1 MTNFLLIERT
11 FEFAVIIT
19 KLCTYLDTQFGTPRL
34 LSSQLFRSGTS
45 VAANLEES
53 RAGQSIKD
61 FIHKQEIALKEA
73 RETRYW
79 LKLLIKSELIE
90 EQKIKPLLDESEEL
104 IKILAKSI
112 ITNKKK
118 LPNKEDKIKST

>member
-1 MTNFLLIERT
+1 MSNYLLIERT
-11 FEFAVIIT
+11 FEFAVRIT

>member
-1 MTNFLLIERT
+1 MSNYLLIERT
-11 FEFAVIIT
+11 FEFAVRIT

-79 LKLLIKSELIE
+79 VKLLIKSELIE

>member
-1 MTNFLLIERT
+1 M
-11 FEFAVIIT
+11 T

>member
-1 MTNFLLIERT
+1 MSNFLLVERT
-11 FEFAVIIT
+11 FEFAVRIT

-34 LSSQLFRSGTS
+34 LSCQLFRSGTS

-90 EQKIKPLLDESEEL
+90 QQKVKPLLDESDEL

>member
-1 MTNFLLIERT
+1 MTNFLLIERA
-11 FEFAVIIT
+11 FEFAVRIT
-19 KLCTYLDTQFGTPRL
+19 KLCTYLDTQIGTPRL

-90 EQKIKPLLDESEEL
+90 QQKVKPLLDESDEL